1 MNAME
6 RVNILISCVFLV
18 AFPEKYSFAKTCES
32 YLYPEKELVPIHV
45 AEIEPSSY
53 WGYPGGGPWFYADGY
68 EYMSNVISDVEQAF
82 DYRFRWRKTGPMT
95 RYDRTLWFYVAP
107 GSLSKRMVGAKADPV
122 REGYSR
128 RSDEAN
134 VPVDA
139 YCAEGK
145 LRYGELLCLVEYQCE
160 FDMAKN
166 QGKPDDCWDGWVG
179 NPINPSTGN
188 KFYKKKDYST
198 WSASKLEF
206 VRYYNSSPH
215 VFSGGLGTKWRHSY
229 DRSIVVHGGSSATA
243 FLFRPDGKVL
253 QFHESGDAWQ
263 PDADV
268 SMKLNKTEAG
278 WEFHSAEGFI
288 EYYNKDKLLTH
299 IEYIDGSIVTVH
311 REYGRVSQVVDEA
324 LGKSLTFSYDDKQ
337 RLASVTGDSG
347 VAWQYAYDVNG
358 NLKYVYN
365 SDGSMLQYHY
375 EDSQWP
381 HALTGITDTRGIRY
395 ATYEYYAD
403 GRAKASYHAGNAQRV
418 DITYDDTTGTRT
430 VTNSRGQTTTY
441 TTDVNL
447 GTALV
452 TGISGP
458 GCSTCANGGNTT
470 YDYDPANNNLLS
482 KTENG
487 LTTQYGD
494 YDTKGQYGYKVEA
507 VGTPEERRIEYDYD
521 PRFYNR
527 ITEIR
532 EPSVYSG
539 AQKVT
544 RYTYDDWGNRLT
556 ETVNGYDPDG
566 NPVTR
571 TTRYEYNGP
580 LHQLSL
586 IDGPRTDVGDLT
598 YYRYYPNDPAY
609 GNNRGRLQEVENA
622 NGVLI
627 RSNIQYTATGKVE
640 SETRLNGLQLGFT
653 YYIGNDRLKT
663 RSETDTF
670 TGQIRTTRWTYLPT
684 GEIETITQAY
694 GTPAATTLTFDY
706 DDARRLVR
714 ITDGLGNYIEYTLD
728 TEGNREAERIYD
740 AGGNLRKQL
749 TQAFDIYNQ
758 LDTTTQANEAVDYD
772 YAPDGTL
779 DRQIDGRGTV
789 TDYDYDSLRRLTR
802 SVEDD
807 GGSDPTTADAA
818 TIYDYDAQDN
828 LTTVTDPIDGTTT
841 YAYDDL
847 GNLTSQTS
855 PDTGTTTFRYDA
867 AGNMIE
873 KTDAKGQ
880 IITYSYDALNR
891 LTAIDGPGAES
902 DVSYVYDICSNG
914 QGLLCRVTRGSSVVE
929 YSYTAFGEVAESQGL
944 AYSYDR
950 AGRLA
955 EITYPS
961 GAKVSYEYDPA
972 GNVQTL
978 QMTKD
983 GDSLRLA
990 TDIQYTPFGDVSH
1003 LVYGNGLTLT
1013 QGHDTAYRLR
1023 SQNVDATLQMDYSHY
1038 DGNGNLQ
1045 QRNEL
1050 ISGQSSTFGYD
1061 ALNRLDTAAGS
1072 FGQHDY
1078 VYDPNG
1084 NRTQLTTDAGMTQY
1098 GYTPRSNRL
1107 TSLDGDSGAIQLDPS
1122 GNTTALR
1129 GRVLDYTPDNRLK
1142 EIEGVAVY
1150 SYNGLGQRTRKHRLN
1165 ENQSIA
1171 YLYDQAGQLR
1181 VKRTDAGVIQRE
1193 YVYLNGRPL
1202 AVIIADHD
1210 GDGVPDSQDNCVYH
1224 ANPDQYDSNGDGYGN
1239 RCDADLN
1246 DDGFVNLTDFSLFRQ
1261 SYGSTDED
1269 ADFDGSGFV
1278 NLTDFAIFRQFYGIS
1293 PGPSAVTES
1302 VQAQKIYYIHS
1313 DHLGTPKALTDEGGT
1328 RVWSATHTP
1337 FGQATVN
1344 EDPDGDGRVVVFN
1357 LRFPGQYYD
1366 GETGLHY
1373 NYFRYYDP
1381 ETGRYITSDP
1391 IGLEGGPNTY
1401 LYAQANPLRYS
1412 DPLGLLSGKPEIPDW
1427 FPPPTFPDTLG
1438 ECQTQ
1443 KQEAIVKKCLVISNV
1458 TEKIACIDAWRD
1470 WELSCI
1476 GERACLQD
1484 DSKKPS

>member
-1 MNAME
+1 M
-6 RVNILISCVFLV
+6 
-18 AFPEKYSFAKTCES
+18 
-32 YLYPEKELVPIHV
+32 
-45 AEIEPSSY
+45 
-53 WGYPGGGPWFYADGY
+53 
-68 EYMSNVISDVEQAF
+68 
-82 DYRFRWRKTGPMT
+82 
-95 RYDRTLWFYVAP
+95 
-107 GSLSKRMVGAKADPV
+107 
-122 REGYSR
+122 
-128 RSDEAN
+128 
-134 VPVDA
+134 
-139 YCAEGK
+139 
-145 LRYGELLCLVEYQCE
+145 
-160 FDMAKN
+160 
-166 QGKPDDCWDGWVG
+166 
-179 NPINPSTGN
+179 
-188 KFYKKKDYST
+188 
-198 WSASKLEF
+198 
-206 VRYYNSSPH
+206 PH
-215 VFSGGLGTKWRHSY
+215 V
-229 DRSIVVHGGSSATA
+229 
-243 FLFRPDGKVL
+243 
-253 QFHESGDAWQ
+253 
-263 PDADV
+263 
-268 SMKLNKTEAG
+268 
-278 WEFHSAEGFI
+278 
-288 EYYNKDKLLTH
+288 
-299 IEYIDGSIVTVH
+299 
-311 REYGRVSQVVDEA
+311 
-324 LGKSLTFSYDDKQ
+324 
-337 RLASVTGDSG
+337 
-347 VAWQYAYDVNG
+347 
-358 NLKYVYN
+358 
-365 SDGSMLQYHY
+365 
-375 EDSQWP
+375 
-381 HALTGITDTRGIRY
+381 LTGITDERGIRY
-395 ATYEYYAD
+395 ATYEYYTD

-458 GCSTCANGGNTT
+458 GCSACANGGDTSYT
-470 YDYDPANNNLLS
+470 YDSANNNLLS

-494 YDTKGQYGYKVEA
+494 YDAKGQYGYKVEA

-521 PRFYNR
+521 PRFYNK

-532 EPSVYSG
+532 EPSVYSS
-539 AQKVT
+539 AQKIT
-544 RYTYDDWGNRLT
+544 SRTYDDWGNRLT
-556 ETVNGYDPDG
+556 ETVNGFDPDG

-586 IDGPRTDVGDLT
+586 IDGPRTDVSDVT
-598 YYRYYPNDPAY
+598 HYRYYPNDPAY
-609 GNNRGRLQEVENA
+609 GNNRGRLKEIENA
-622 NGVLI
+622 HGVLI
-627 RSNIQYTATGKVE
+627 RRDIQYTATGKVA
-640 SETRLNGLQLGFT
+640 SETRPNGLQLGFT
-653 YYIGNDRLKT
+653 YYIGNDRLHT
-663 RSETDTF
+663 RTETDTY
-670 TGQIRTTRWTYLPT
+670 TGKTRTTRWTYLPT
-684 GEIETITQAY
+684 GEVETITQAD
-694 GTPAATTLTFDY
+694 GAPEATVLSFGY

-728 TEGNREAERIYD
+728 TEGNREAEKIYD
-740 AGGNLRKQL
+740 NAGALKKQL

-758 LDTTTQANEAVDYD
+758 LDTTTQANESDDYD

-779 DRQIDGRGTV
+779 NRRTDGRGTV
-789 TDYDYDSLRRLTR
+789 TDYSYDALRRLTHT
-802 SVEDD
+802 VQDD

-847 GNLTSQTS
+847 GNLISQAS

-867 AGNMIE
+867 AGNRIE
-873 KTDAKGQ
+873 KADAKGQ
-880 IITYSYDALNR
+880 VFTYSYDALNR

-902 DVSYVYDICSNG
+902 DVSYVYDTCSNG

-978 QMTKD
+978 KMTKD
-983 GDSLRLA
+983 GNSLLLA
-990 TDIQYTPFGDVSH
+990 SNIQYTPFGDVSH
-1003 LVYGNGLTLT
+1003 LVYGNGITLS
-1013 QGHDTAYRLR
+1013 QGYDIAHRLQ
-1023 SQNVDATLQMDYSHY
+1023 SQNVDGTLQMDYSLY

-1107 TSLDGDSGAIQLDPS
+1107 TSLDGDSGAIQLDPN
-1122 GNTTALR
+1122 GNTTVLR
-1129 GRVLDYTPDNRLK
+1129 GQVLDYTPDNRLK
-1142 EIEGVAVY
+1142 EVGGVAVY
-1150 SYNGLGQRTRKHRLN
+1150 SYNGLGQRTRKNRLN

-1224 ANPDQYDSNGDGYGN
+1224 VNPDQYDSNGDGYGN

-1278 NLTDFAIFRQFYGIS
+1278 NLADLSILRQFYAAS
-1293 PGPSAVTES
+1293 PGPSAIEES
-1302 VQAQKIYYIHS
+1302 VPAQKTYYIHN
-1313 DHLGTPKALTDEGGT
+1313 DHLGTPKALTDENGA

-1337 FGQATVN
+1337 FGKATVD
-1344 EDPDGDGRVVVFN
+1344 EDPDGDGRVVMFN

-1366 GETGLHY
+1366 RETGLHY
-1373 NYFRYYDP
+1373 NYFRYYDSS
-1381 ETGRYITSDP
+1381 TGRYIT
-1391 IGLEGGPNTY
+1391 
-1401 LYAQANPLRYS
+1401 A
-1412 DPLGLLSGKPEIPDW
+1412 DPLGLKGGLNAYAYVGNNPVNWYDPHGLWEMYGNWGGRNWAGGQSGNNIPNDPLPPVDSLDECFMYHDYCYEQKENTCKPDSPLDNKIERICDEALLRCMRNLPSNTTEW
-1427 FPPPTFPDTLG
+1427 PKPPQNSPPNPLTGMPGHNSSADDFR
-1438 ECQTQ
+1438 
-1443 KQEAIVKKCLVISNV
+1443 
-1458 TEKIACIDAWRD
+1458 EKADMFFRHK
-1470 WELSCI
+1470 LN
-1476 GERACLQD
+1476 R
-1484 DSKKPS
+1484 